1 MARRVLVDCTF
12 AILLHGRVIPTRFGG
27 LFRTIWAATILA
39 KANGYRYLPDMAN
52 SLEYARLMTR
62 VRCLVETAVLL
73 VLVGVNA
80 RAWGQT
86 PLRDPTPQTPVFK
99 AGIDLVRIAAVVRD
113 RKGRFVQDLTARDFE
128 VLDSGQVRAIADFR
142 SDISGVSIAMLFDVS
157 GSMEGHMPNARD
169 AARHVLS
176 WLDTRDEAAI
186 FTFDTQLDQRTPFTV
201 GLKTL
206 PDIMATVVPFGATSL
221 HDAIALTAKRVG
233 EREGRRRAVVVL
245 TDGADNASR
254 LRPSEAA
261 VAASEI
267 DVPVYIFG
275 TVPSIDNP
283 TEETALAPEK
293 SALAGRRPELG
304 SGTGGHTFVA
314 STPSQR
320 SIAPRQIIDE
330 LRHQYLIAFESS
342 GNPGWHPLV
351 VRAKKKDLVGRAR
364 NGYVAGQSRPSV

>member
-1 MARRVLVDCTF
+1 
-12 AILLHGRVIPTRFGG
+12 
-27 LFRTIWAATILA
+27 
-39 KANGYRYLPDMAN
+39 MAN
-52 SLEYARLMTR
+52 RLEYGRLMTR
-62 VRCLVETAVLL
+62 ARCLVETAVLL

-99 AGIDLVRIAAVVRD
+99 AGVDLVRIAAVVRD

-128 VLDSGQVRAIADFR
+128 VLDSGQARAISDFR
-142 SDISGVSIAMLFDVS
+142 SDVTGVSVAMLFDVS
-157 GSMEGHMPNARD
+157 GSMEGHMPNARE
-169 AARHVLS
+169 AAKHVLS
-176 WLDTRDEAAI
+176 WLDTRDEAAV
-186 FTFDTQLDQRTPFTV
+186 FTFDTQLDQLTPFTV

-206 PDIMATVVPFGATSL
+206 PDIMSSVVPFGATSL
-221 HDAIALTAKRVG
+221 HDAIALTARRVG

-275 TVPSIDNP
+275 IVPSIDNP

-293 SALAGRRPELG
+293 SALAGPLPELA
-304 SGTGGHTFVA
+304 SATGGHTFVA

-320 SIAPRQIIDE
+320 SIAARQIIEE

-342 GNPGWHPLV
+342 GTPGWHPLV
-351 VRAKKKDLVGRAR
+351 VRARKKDLVVRAR